1 MRQPQRLSLE
11 SLETRLAPALAIYG
25 VGFVPKPAMTVQ
37 AITVASSMPILGGLA
52 SSPLGVAKV
61 VISYGSASIGGS
73 SDPGG
78 DGI

>member
-1 MRQPQRLSLE
+1 MRQSIRLGVEVLE
-11 SLETRLAPALAIYG
+11 SRFAPASLAIQS
-25 VGFVPKPAMTVQ
+25 VPT
-37 AITVASSMPILGGLA
+37 MPVLGGLA

-61 VISYGSASIGGS
+61 VISYGSASVGGS

>member
-1 MRQPQRLSLE
+1 MRQSVRLGVENLE
-11 SLETRLAPALAIYG
+11 SRFAPASVAIQS
-25 VGFVPKPAMTVQ
+25 VPT
-37 AITVASSMPILGGLA
+37 MPVLGGLA

-61 VISYGSASIGGS
+61 VISYGSASVGGS

>member
-1 MRQPQRLSLE
+1 MRQSVRLGIEDLE
-11 SLETRLAPALAIYG
+11 SRFAPAALA
-25 VGFVPKPAMTVQ
+25 VQSVPT
-37 AITVASSMPILGGLA
+37 MPVLGGLA

-61 VISYGSASIGGS
+61 VISYGSASVGGS

>member
-1 MRQPQRLSLE
+1 MRQSVRLGIENLE
-11 SLETRLAPALAIYG
+11 SRFAPASLAMQS
-25 VGFVPKPAMTVQ
+25 VPT
-37 AITVASSMPILGGLA
+37 MPVLDGLA

-61 VISYGSASIGGS
+61 VISYGSANIGGS

>member
-1 MRQPQRLSLE
+1 MRQSIRLGVEDLE
-11 SLETRLAPALAIYG
+11 SRFAPASVAIQS
-25 VGFVPKPAMTVQ
+25 VPT
-37 AITVASSMPILGGLA
+37 MPVLGGLA

-61 VISYGSASIGGS
+61 VISYGSASVGGS

>member
-1 MRQPQRLSLE
+1 MRQSVRLGIEDLE
-11 SLETRLAPALAIYG
+11 SRFAPASLA
-25 VGFVPKPAMTVQ
+25 VHSVPT
-37 AITVASSMPILGGLA
+37 MPVLGGLA

-61 VISYGSASIGGS
+61 VISYGSASLGGS

>member
-1 MRQPQRLSLE
+1 MRQSVRLGIEVLE
-11 SLETRLAPALAIYG
+11 SRFAPASLA
-25 VGFVPKPAMTVQ
+25 VQSVPT
-37 AITVASSMPILGGLA
+37 MPVLGGLA

-61 VISYGSASIGGS
+61 VISYGSASVGGS

>member
-1 MRQPQRLSLE
+1 MRQSVRLGIEDLE
-11 SLETRLAPALAIYG
+11 SRFAPASLA
-25 VGFVPKPAMTVQ
+25 VQSVPT
-37 AITVASSMPILGGLA
+37 MPVLGGLA

-61 VISYGSASIGGS
+61 VISYGSAIVGGS

>member
-1 MRQPQRLSLE
+1 MRQSARLGVENLE
-11 SLETRLAPALAIYG
+11 SRFAPASLAMQS
-25 VGFVPKPAMTVQ
+25 VPT
-37 AITVASSMPILGGLA
+37 MPVLGGLA

-61 VISYGSASIGGS
+61 VISYGSASIAGS

>member
-1 MRQPQRLSLE
+1 MRQSVRLGVENLE
-11 SLETRLAPALAIYG
+11 SRFAPASVAMQS
-25 VGFVPKPAMTVQ
+25 VPT
-37 AITVASSMPILGGLA
+37 MPVLGGLA

-61 VISYGSASIGGS
+61 VISYGSASVAGS

>member
-1 MRQPQRLSLE
+1 MRQSVRLGIENLE
-11 SLETRLAPALAIYG
+11 SRFAPASVAIQS
-25 VGFVPKPAMTVQ
+25 VLT
-37 AITVASSMPILGGLA
+37 MPVLGGLA

-61 VISYGSASIGGS
+61 VISYGSASLGGS

>member
-1 MRQPQRLSLE
+1 MRQSIRLGVENLE
-11 SLETRLAPALAIYG
+11 SRFAPASLAIQS
-25 VGFVPKPAMTVQ
+25 VPT
-37 AITVASSMPILGGLA
+37 MPVLGGLA

-61 VISYGSASIGGS
+61 VISYGSVSLSGS